1 MRSLTLAGAFSGTLA
16 GAFSGMR
23 GMALYSA
30 ILHHACANRPP
41 WVKFYNRTRKSNYS
55 ARFSPI
61 PPRSLIFPFSIIIRV
76 LGAESWTRNVAVF
89 DLHMGGL
96 DRKVGGLDRAW
107 TAFGSP
113 VDWLGQRLDRARPAV
128 FFPLGRA
135 CTAMSHGF
143 VSLWPPPSTGL
154 DKDCTLLPEHSG
166 RVGEGNNDTDMHVAV
181 ELLCRHAYQGMEPK
195 RLRAQDNVIER
206 TTNRKQ

>member
-1 MRSLTLAGAFSGTLA
+1 MRSLTLA

-61 PPRSLIFPFSIIIRV
+61 PPRCLISPFNIIIRV
-76 LGAESWTRNVAVF
+76 LGAESWTRNVGVF

-113 VDWLGQRLDRARPAV
+113 VDWLGQRLDRARPAL
-128 FFPLGRA
+128 FFLSGGLAQRFHTASSAFGRPFDGLGQGLH
-135 CTAMSHGF
+135 TAARTF
-143 VSLWPPPSTGL
+143 W
-154 DKDCTLLPEHSG
+154 EG
-166 RVGEGNNDTDMHVAV
+166 RGG
-181 ELLCRHAYQGMEPK
+181 
-195 RLRAQDNVIER
+195 
-206 TTNRKQ
+206 KQ